1 MNKTLTLIAFFI
13 LCFTS
18 LSNRV
23 IVESENLLTVDDV
36 EKATGMKGIK
46 LIPRNPAIGA
56 GGDLN
61 FALEDNTLLLI
72 VAIQDISLYTE
83 WKKQEGFFHAAVSGI
98 GDEAFEG
105 PSFGEYR
112 YVLIFRKEKNAISLS
127 SFFNMEAG
135 GKPFLS
141 QEQLR
146 ELAKIMISRL

>member
-1 MNKTLTLIAFFI
+1 MNKTMTLILFFI

-56 GGDLN
+56 GGDLS
-61 FALEDNTLLLI
+61 FALEDNTMLLI
-72 VAIQDISLYTE
+72 VAIQNVSMYTE
-83 WKKQEGFFHAAVSGI
+83 WKKQEGFFYAAVSGI

-105 PSFGEYR
+105 PSFGEHR
-112 YVLIFRKEKNAISLS
+112 YVLIFRKGENAISLS
-127 SFFNMEAG
+127 SFFNMEAR

>member
-1 MNKTLTLIAFFI
+1 MNKTMTLILFFI

-105 PSFGEYR
+105 PSFGEHR
-112 YVLIFRKEKNAISLS
+112 YVLIFRKGENAISLS
-127 SFFNMEAG
+127 SFFNMEAR

>member
-61 FALEDNTLLLI
+61 FALEDNTILLI
-72 VAIQDISLYTE
+72 VAIQNVSMYVE
-83 WKKQEGFFHAAVSGI
+83 WKKQEGFFYAAVSGI

-105 PSFGEYR
+105 PSFGEHR
-112 YVLIFRKEKNAISLS
+112 YVLIFRKGENAISLS
-127 SFFNMEAG
+127 SFFNMEAR